1 MKIEDRF
8 YVQACVE
15 DAEGKNVTEALE
27 GEKPNF
33 YGVYERLADGTS
45 RHLADFEDFS
55 DAAAS
60 MDAIVDVL
68 YRWIEETATPAAAG
82 AE

>member
-15 DAEGKNVTEALE
+15 DAEGKNVSEALE
-27 GEKPNF
+27 GEEPDF

-45 RHLADFEDFS
+45 THLADFECCP
-55 DAAAS
+55 DAEAS

-68 YRWIEETATPAAAG
+68 YRWTSEGFQTKEAAQ
-82 AE
+82 